1 MVEAVIWDFGGVL
14 TTSPFEAFTR
24 FETERGLPADIIR
37 RTNAANHLENAWA
50 KFERAEVDIHAFD
63 ELFATESRALG
74 AEVRGKDVLPL
85 LSGDLRPEMVE
96 ALKRVKARFK
106 TGCITNNL
114 PANAIGS
121 HSGRSLYVAE
131 VMVLFDHV
139 IESAKIGLRKPDPR
153 IYQMMVETLKVE
165 PEELRLSRRP
175 RRQPE
180 TRARDGHDHDQGTQ
194 RRAGDHRTGSGNR
207 ADIALGGIPEFAG
220 SHDQTALVLWRERR
234 QNTPKSLNSELKPLG
249 DIRPSASIEAVESGL
264 AAQGYIASRQIA
276 TAVYLAQQIEKPI
289 LVEGPA
295 GVGKTELAKAI
306 AAWRGLKM
314 IRLQCYEGLDEAKA
328 LYEWKYAK
336 QLLYTQILKDKL
348 GEVLGGAPTL
358 EAALNQL
365 HDFGD
370 VFFSKE
376 FVEPRPLLQAL
387 EQPAGCVLLIDEID
401 KSDAEF
407 ESLLLEILSDFQVT
421 IPELGTV
428 VAVAAPTVILTS
440 NSERDLGDALK
451 RRCLHLHIGFPEQ
464 KLEERIVESRVPG
477 ISQTLRK
484 QMVGFIHE
492 IRTLD
497 LKKLPSVSE
506 TIDWA
511 RVLVL
516 LQAPELGHEIVK
528 DTLNVL
534 LKYEADI
541 EATMPQ
547 VSTFIAKASRQ
558 NVFG

>member
-1 MVEAVIWDFGGVL
+1 MADSPAPSSAIASIAAVEA
-14 TTSPFEAFTR
+14 
-24 FETERGLPADIIR
+24 
-37 RTNAANHLENAWA
+37 
-50 KFERAEVDIHAFD
+50 
-63 ELFATESRALG
+63 
-74 AEVRGKDVLPL
+74 
-85 LSGDLRPEMVE
+85 
-96 ALKRVKARFK
+96 
-106 TGCITNNL
+106 
-114 PANAIGS
+114 
-121 HSGRSLYVAE
+121 
-131 VMVLFDHV
+131 
-139 IESAKIGLRKPDPR
+139 
-153 IYQMMVETLKVE
+153 
-165 PEELRLSRRP
+165 
-175 RRQPE
+175 
-180 TRARDGHDHDQGTQ
+180 
-194 RRAGDHRTGSGNR
+194 
-207 ADIALGGIPEFAG
+207 
-220 SHDQTALVLWRERR
+220 
-234 QNTPKSLNSELKPLG
+234 
-249 DIRPSASIEAVESGL
+249 GL

-276 TAVYLAQQIEKPI
+276 TAVYLSQAIDKPI

-348 GEVLGGAPTL
+348 GEVLGGAQTL
-358 EAALNQL
+358 HAALAQL

-387 EQPAGCVLLIDEID
+387 LEPDGCVLLIDEID

-421 IPELGTV
+421 IPELGSI
-428 VAVAAPTVILTS
+428 AAAKPPTVILTS
-440 NSERDLGDALK
+440 NSERNLGDALK

-464 KLEERIVESRVPG
+464 KLEERIVESRIPG
-477 ISQTLRK
+477 ISQTLRR
-484 QMVGFIHE
+484 QLVAFIHD

-497 LKKLPSVSE
+497 LKKQPSVSE

-516 LQAPELGHEIVK
+516 LQAAELGHEVVK

-534 LKYEADI
+534 LKYESDI
-541 EATMPQ
+541 EVALPQ
-547 VSTFIAKASRQ
+547 VTTFVAKAQRQ
-558 NVFG
+558 NIFG

>member
-1 MVEAVIWDFGGVL
+1 M
-14 TTSPFEAFTR
+14 
-24 FETERGLPADIIR
+24 
-37 RTNAANHLENAWA
+37 
-50 KFERAEVDIHAFD
+50 AEQ
-63 ELFATESRALG
+63 
-74 AEVRGKDVLPL
+74 
-85 LSGDLRPEMVE
+85 
-96 ALKRVKARFK
+96 KAS
-106 TGCITNNL
+106 T
-114 PANAIGS
+114 
-121 HSGRSLYVAE
+121 
-131 VMVLFDHV
+131 
-139 IESAKIGLRKPDPR
+139 
-153 IYQMMVETLKVE
+153 
-165 PEELRLSRRP
+165 
-175 RRQPE
+175 
-180 TRARDGHDHDQGTQ
+180 
-194 RRAGDHRTGSGNR
+194 
-207 ADIALGGIPEFAG
+207 
-220 SHDQTALVLWRERR
+220 
-234 QNTPKSLNSELKPLG
+234 
-249 DIRPSASIEAVESGL
+249 SIEAVESGL

-276 TAVYLAQQIEKPI
+276 TAVYLSQQIEKPI

-306 AAWRGLKM
+306 AAWRGMKM

-348 GEVLGGAPTL
+348 GEVLGGAQTL
-358 EAALNQL
+358 HDALNQL

-387 EQPAGCVLLIDEID
+387 EQPGGCVLLIDEID

-428 VAVAAPTVILTS
+428 AAITPPTVILTS

-464 KLEERIVESRVPG
+464 RLEERIVESRVSG
-477 ISQTLRK
+477 ISQALRR

-492 IRTLD
+492 IRSLD

-516 LQAPELGHEIVK
+516 LQATELDTDIVK

-541 EATMPQ
+541 EAAQPQ
-547 VSTFIAKASRQ
+547 ITTFIAKAARS